1 MKATPAKLFA
11 GVLLAL
17 SLSATAFADDR
28 PDHYEGE
35 PSETMAQALANLA
48 DYSARLEA
56 ILARDE
62 LGPEDTAEIH
72 RLTYTLE
79 NALDRIDSEVDALEE
94 ALEEVHVASERYQV
108 DTVRTQGRRFL
119 DGAAP
124 LAK

>member
-17 SLSATAFADDR
+17 YQSATAFADDR

-35 PSETMAQALANLA
+35 PSLANLA

-62 LGPEDTAEIH
+62 LGPEDTDEMH

-108 DTVRTQGRRFL
+108 ATVRTQGRRFL